1 LVQIPAVPAFHV
13 AAPNEQS
20 WLALSGAPSKVPS
33 ITNLQEFQLQTF
45 AASGADHDRQRKLI
59 ELDAVRRS
67 PSGVNSGGRESLGRA
82 SLLDFVRHTAV
93 NTYANSQRLHELAK
107 NYQPAVPYPNSG
119 LAGRLKLV
127 AQLIEADLGARI
139 FYVTLNG
146 FDTHANQLAIHANL
160 LRELSDAA
168 TAFFKDMSARGHRD
182 RVLLMTFS
190 EFGRRAK
197 ENQSQGTDHGSAAP
211 MFLVGG
217 RVRPGVTGAHPSLS
231 DLVMDKLKHHTD
243 FRQVY
248 AAVLE
253 QWLGIASK
261 PVLDGQFQPLQI
273 LKS

>member
-1 LVQIPAVPAFHV
+1 
-13 AAPNEQS
+13 
-20 WLALSGAPSKVPS
+20 VPS
-33 ITNLQEFQLQTF
+33 ITSLQEFQLQTF

-67 PSGVNSGGRESLGRA
+67 PASASSSGCESFGRA
-82 SLLDFVRHTAV
+82 SLLDFVRRTAV

-107 NYQPAVPYPNSG
+107 NYQPAVPYPESG
-119 LAGRLKLV
+119 LAGRLKLI

-146 FDTHANQLAIHANL
+146 FDTHANQLAIHGNL

-217 RVRPGVTGAHPSLS
+217 RVRSGVTGAHPSLS

-261 PVLDGQFQPLQI
+261 LVLDGQFQPLQI
-273 LKS
+273 VRS